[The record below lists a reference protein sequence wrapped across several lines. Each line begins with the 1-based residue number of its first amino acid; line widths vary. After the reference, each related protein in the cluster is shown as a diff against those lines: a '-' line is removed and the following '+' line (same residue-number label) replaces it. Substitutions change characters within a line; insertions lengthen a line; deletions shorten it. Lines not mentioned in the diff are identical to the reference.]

1 MRIAVIAD
9 THLGYKYG
17 TERGEDA
24 FRNAALAFQKA
35 ESYNLDLILLLGDIF
50 DHRVAKPEVLSRAMA
65 LFKSLRTDVVSIYG
79 THETRHKDAV
89 NPVQLLVQAGLLKCL
104 HKESISLEKNGQ
116 RIGIHG
122 MSGVHDTFAKEE
134 LRDWNPQ
141 PIPDT
146 FNILLLHQTFKE
158 DVPVLKNIL
167 SYSDLPAFNLYL
179 FGHIHD
185 AKERSLGGGAV
196 LYPGSTVRTQLAK
209 QILPLGFY
217 MLEITNNQLKKEF
230 VTIPTREYFHISIPI
245 DNYSPAEV
253 IGILVTKIESVL
265 GNKPLI
271 KVKLTGKLKEGFTP
285 SDLQLSPVFR
295 RFKDSCF
302 LKIDKDLES
311 EQTEKRLNFLAN
323 LGREQKSI
331 EMYGM
336 DLLCSR
342 LGGDKTKIVKLFE
355 CLSDGRLEDAEELL
369 K

>member
-24 FRNAALAFQKA
+24 FRNASYAFAKA
-35 ESYNLDLILLLGDIF
+35 ESYNPDVILLLGDIF

-65 LFKSLRTDVVSIYG
+65 LFKSLRTDVISIYG

-89 NPVQLLVQAGLLKCL
+89 NPVQLLEQAGLLKLL
-104 HKESISLEKNGQ
+104 HKESISVENVN
-116 RIGIHG
+116 IFG

-134 LRDWNPQ
+134 LRAWNPT
-141 PIPDT
+141 PVPNM

-158 DVPVLKNIL
+158 DVPMLKNIL
-167 SYSDLPAFNLYL
+167 SYSDLPKFNLYL

-185 AKERSLGGGAV
+185 AKEKSISGAPI

-217 MLEITNNQLKKEF
+217 MLEISNNQLKKEF
-230 VTIPTREYFHISIPI
+230 VTIPTREYFHMSIPI

-265 GNKPLI
+265 GNKPLV

-285 SDLQLSPVFR
+285 SDLQLSPVFK

-302 LKIDKDLES
+302 LKIDKDVES
-311 EQTEKRLNFLAN
+311 EQTEKRLSFLAN

-331 EMYGM
+331 ETYGM

-342 LGGDKTKIVKLFE
+342 LGGDKAKIVKIFE
-355 CLSDGRLEDAEELL
+355 CLSEGRLEDAEELL